1 MLCEPRPLDY
11 LWMCSRVKEAETSVN
26 VRVHAL
32 KLYVC
37 VCVPLRLCMPSACA
51 LRSMCI
57 WPVAVRSQTGE
68 GGGVAQLVERAP
80 LTQVRFL
87 GAAKDFSPV
96 VQFQCRLSYGVRT
109 TPCAIACIDICAH
122 GKHPAVHVTVRWI
135 MKTLKHPAC
144 TVGRVVR
151 LFRSWLSS
159 RKAAQISQGR
169 NCNGTIQ
176 LLKKCC
182 EMQHVT

>member
-1 MLCEPRPLDY
+1 MINSTQRYC
-11 LWMCSRVKEAETSVN
+11 RVTNGQETGV
-26 VRVHAL
+26 
-32 KLYVC
+32 
-37 VCVPLRLCMPSACA
+37 
-51 LRSMCI
+51 
-57 WPVAVRSQTGE
+57 
-68 GGGVAQLVERAP
+68 GGNVAQLVERAP

-144 TVGRVVR
+144 TVGWVVQLCRSRLSPKKQPVFPMGEKVKSKKKRRVKCKSKKKVER
-151 LFRSWLSS
+151 NSAEPLNKPPQTILYRRS
-159 RKAAQISQGR
+159 
-169 NCNGTIQ
+169 
-176 LLKKCC
+176 
-182 EMQHVT
+182 E